1 MTDTTYDILILG
13 AGPAGISAALTARA
27 RGQSVLVV
35 SNDPLASPLAK
46 APAVDNYPGLAGK
59 SGKELLSAM
68 LDGLA
73 EQQIPLV
80 TGRVTAVMPFGDV
93 FMATV
98 GQAVYSA
105 RSLILATG
113 MAPGKAYPGEREYL
127 GSGVS
132 YCATCDGMLYR
143 GRKVAVIGLADDAEE
158 EAKFLRSIGCEAEY
172 FDRKR
177 ARTYEILGDENGRVT
192 ALLADGEEYPAE
204 GVFILRNTVASA
216 VLLPGLAEEAGHIA
230 ADRTMKTNIP
240 GVFAA
245 GDCIGRPYQAA
256 KAAGE
261 GNLAALSADAYLKE
275 KMNESS

>member
-13 AGPAGISAALTARA
+13 AGPAGISAALTAHA
-27 RGQSVLVV
+27 RGRSVLVV
-35 SNDPLASPLAK
+35 SNDPMQSPLAK
-46 APAVDNYPGLAGK
+46 APAVDNYPGLTGK
-59 SGKELLSAM
+59 SGRELLAAM
-68 LDGLA
+68 VDGLA
-73 EQQIPLV
+73 ALAIPLV
-80 TGRVTAVMPFGDV
+80 TGRVTGIMPFAGT

-98 GQAVYSA
+98 GQTFYTA
-105 RSLILATG
+105 RSVILASG
-113 MAPGKAYPGEREYL
+113 MAPGRAYPGEREYL

-143 GRKVAVIGLADDAEE
+143 GKKVAVIGLSSDGEE
-158 EAKFLRSIGCEAEY
+158 EAAFLRSIGCQVEY

-177 ARTYEILGDENGRVT
+177 ARTYEVRGEEGRVT
-192 ALLADGEEYPAE
+192 ALAADGTEYPAE

-216 VLLPGLAEEAGHIA
+216 VLLPGLKEADGHIA
-230 ADRTMKTNIP
+230 VDRSMNTSIP

-245 GDCIGRPYQAA
+245 GDCVGRPYQAA

-275 KMNESS
+275 KTQ